1 MDFIG
6 IAVALLLLLAVMLFG
21 VGAHK
26 PTKHGHD
33 NNKGT
38 QKTTKDARTGRK
50 DIHGNDATTTDD
62 RKDWEDS
69 EGMMTTKLEN
79 FLSKPLQDLDIVHMP
94 GVGTATLK
102 KMEDAKHK
110 RKIETVEQLFGYFL
124 YSGDDFEDWLCDT
137 CGVKPHIA
145 KKIVESMKQKAD
157 KVCVAGG
164 RGDGSP
170 ARTPATDVTPVKG
183 CTTVVIDKFRSTPL
197 QDLKVEDIP
206 FIGPVTA
213 QNMKTTKNITTAEQL
228 LGYFLFLGPR
238 GPSPQVSSESVAGMH
253 EERFKHW
260 LKDECKVTGSVAQ
273 KVYRSLVAKADV
285 VCIV

>member
-6 IAVALLLLLAVMLFG
+6 IAVALLLLPAVMLFG

-33 NNKGT
+33 NN
-38 QKTTKDARTGRK
+38 
-50 DIHGNDATTTDD
+50 ATTTDD

-145 KKIVESMKQKAD
+145 KKIVQSMKQKAD

-183 CTTVVIDKFRSTPL
+183 CTTVVIDKFRS
-197 QDLKVEDIP
+197 
-206 FIGPVTA
+206 
-213 QNMKTTKNITTAEQL
+213 
-228 LGYFLFLGPR
+228 
-238 GPSPQVSSESVAGMH
+238 
-253 EERFKHW
+253 
-260 LKDECKVTGSVAQ
+260 
-273 KVYRSLVAKADV
+273 
-285 VCIV
+285 

>member
-1 MDFIG
+1 M
-6 IAVALLLLLAVMLFG
+6 
-21 VGAHK
+21 
-26 PTKHGHD
+26 
-33 NNKGT
+33 
-38 QKTTKDARTGRK
+38 
-50 DIHGNDATTTDD
+50 
-62 RKDWEDS
+62 
-69 EGMMTTKLEN
+69 
-79 FLSKPLQDLDIVHMP
+79 
-94 GVGTATLK
+94 
-102 KMEDAKHK
+102 
-110 RKIETVEQLFGYFL
+110 
-124 YSGDDFEDWLCDT
+124 
-137 CGVKPHIA
+137 
-145 KKIVESMKQKAD
+145 
-157 KVCVAGG
+157 CVAGG

-238 GPSPQVSSESVAGMH
+238 DPSPQVSSESVAGMH
-253 EERFKHW
+253 EERFKNW